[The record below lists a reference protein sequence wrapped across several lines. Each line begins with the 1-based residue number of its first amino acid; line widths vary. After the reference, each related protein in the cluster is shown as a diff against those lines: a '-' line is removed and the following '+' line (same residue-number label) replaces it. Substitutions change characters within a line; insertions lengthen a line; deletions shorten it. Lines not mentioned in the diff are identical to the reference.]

1 MRRTRAAKIVST
13 LGPSSSSREKIKEL
27 FMAGAD
33 VFRLNFSHGTHEEH
47 AHRYSAIRE
56 IERELERPIGV
67 IMDLQGPKIR
77 VEKFENGAIELEN
90 GSAFKLDSSPD
101 KPGTKTR
108 VAITNPEI
116 YRAVKPGT
124 ELLLDDGKIRLEVR
138 EGGITEIETVVK
150 SGGVLSDH
158 KGLNIPGTVLPMS
171 SLTEKDRKDLR
182 LGLELGVDW
191 VALSFVQRPVVIF
204 TASIYFMA

>member
-13 LGPSSSSREKIKEL
+13 LGPSSSSKEKIKEL
-27 FMAGAD
+27 FTAGAD

-47 AHRYSAIRE
+47 TLRYNAIRE

-77 VEKFENGAIELEN
+77 VEKFEKGAIELEN
-90 GSAFKLDSSPD
+90 GSAFKLDSCPD

-116 YRAVKPGT
+116 YHAVKPGT

-138 EGGITEIETVVK
+138 
-150 SGGVLSDH
+150 
-158 KGLNIPGTVLPMS
+158 
-171 SLTEKDRKDLR
+171 
-182 LGLELGVDW
+182 
-191 VALSFVQRPVVIF
+191 
-204 TASIYFMA
+204 